1 MVVVDNMVLHRK
13 QIALAVNPEVSDIEI
28 VCVVVD
34 SVRRCFSIATDR
46 DTMPVCQD
54 TTTKPANDE
63 EWYAEL
69 VKQLTVDPETNAP
82 VVKDWS

>member
-13 QIALAVNPEVSDIEI
+13 QIALAHNPEVTDIEI

-34 SVRRCFSIATDR
+34 SVRRCFSVAVDR
-46 DTMPVCQD
+46 DNMAVCQD
-54 TTTKPANDE
+54 TATKPANFE

-69 VKQLTVDPETNAP
+69 VKQLTVDADTNAP
-82 VVKDWS
+82 IVKDWA